1 VLIYALKEIGMV
13 RIWAKVM
20 VKDKIIKQT
29 VFEKFENMDYSLF
42 FDYVREI
49 CETLDI
55 PTPVIIKT
63 HLFNYA
69 KYNVLRF
76 KKEDFVESVNFDK
89 LVLENAFL

>member
-1 VLIYALKEIGMV
+1 MV

-20 VKDKIIKQT
+20 IKDKIIKQT
-29 VFEKFENMDYSLF
+29 VFERVENMDYSLF

-76 KKEDFVESVNFDK
+76 KKEDFVESINFDK

>member
-1 VLIYALKEIGMV
+1 MV

-20 VKDKIIKQT
+20 KGDKILKQY
-29 VFEKFENMDYSLF
+29 VFEHTEMMDYSMF

-76 KKEDFVESVNFDK
+76 KQDDFVERIDFDK